1 MRQGKIRRLLD
12 GAGEGHA
19 RLAGAAKGVEDITEV
34 IPSRRMPTCQ
44 SRDRAIGRFGLK
56 PAASQ
61 EQRLGLDQPGA
72 DIGLIAGDDAGR
84 KVDGVGEG
92 SGFEAQ
98 AAPRPSASRIDS
110 ARPAVHARVSRPHRE
125 AGYRST

>member
-72 DIGLIAGDDAGR
+72 DIGLIAGDDSGR

-98 AAPRPSASRIDS
+98 SCPEAQRLQNRFRSASS
-110 ARPAVHARVSRPHRE
+110 SRTSFQASSGSRL
-125 AGYRST
+125 S